1 MLSQLCRWLRRGAVS
16 APRPEVVGAA
26 SCRPRAAAERHR
38 GGRLRGGA
46 GPATALGAV
55 RGSEI
60 QVTLLP
66 LEPSTSF

>member
-1 MLSQLCRWLRRGAVS
+1 M
-16 APRPEVVGAA
+16 VGAA